1 MNKKKKIVIV
11 VIMLVLMIVAALAMV
26 ALNGYPCEDFAKKYI
41 ESTEI
46 VTVEKIKQGYF
57 FDGEAGDKAF
67 IFYPGAQVEPEAYA
81 PMLHALAEGGIDCFL
96 LEMPLDFAFLGRD
109 KATDIL
115 SEYQY
120 ETWYVGGHS
129 LGGAMAAKY
138 ASEHIDDLDGVI
150 LLGAYSVDDLDAEH
164 MKVLAIY
171 GSEDRVLNRQK
182 LSQGMSYMPEEYT
195 EVCIEGGNHAGF
207 GYYGEQSGD
216 GAAVISK
223 EEQQQI
229 TIEAILEY

>member
-1 MNKKKKIVIV
+1 M
-11 VIMLVLMIVAALAMV
+11 
-26 ALNGYPCEDFAKKYI
+26 
-41 ESTEI
+41 
-46 VTVEKIKQGYF
+46 
-57 FDGEAGDKAF
+57 
-67 IFYPGAQVEPEAYA
+67 
-81 PMLHALAEGGIDCFL
+81 
-96 LEMPLDFAFLGRD
+96 
-109 KATDIL
+109 
-115 SEYQY
+115 
-120 ETWYVGGHS
+120 
-129 LGGAMAAKY
+129 
-138 ASEHIDDLDGVI
+138 
-150 LLGAYSVDDLDAEH
+150 LGAYSVDDLDAEH